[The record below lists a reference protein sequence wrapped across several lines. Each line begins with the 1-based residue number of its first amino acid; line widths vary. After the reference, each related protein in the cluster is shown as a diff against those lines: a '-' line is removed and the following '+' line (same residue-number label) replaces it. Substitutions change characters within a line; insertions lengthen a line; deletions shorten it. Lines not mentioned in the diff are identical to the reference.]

1 MVINLLAYIFLNI
14 CFTKKT
20 MYALYYDCVHDKS
33 NNYINLFNAYF
44 EKYNISNTRS
54 LGQENF

>member
-1 MVINLLAYIFLNI
+1 
-14 CFTKKT
+14 

-44 EKYNISNTRS
+44 EKYDISNTRS